1 MGLGLLGSA
10 NGTQGAGRGVQGAVL
25 RTGGAVGGRNSQ
37 LGLGEFVARGWC
49 NNPVPFQ
56 VEELNKKLTQHEKA
70 TRSQQQRVKVCPWG
84 PEALL
89 SRSCPR

>member
-1 MGLGLLGSA
+1 M
-10 NGTQGAGRGVQGAVL
+10 QGAVL
-25 RTGGAVGGRNSQ
+25 RAGGAVGGRNSQ